1 MDNGMTESIAKK
13 LNFKLF
19 GKNPFEVECHEPT
32 RFVDEGWASYPE
44 VLGTV
49 IDVVKPTVIIEV
61 GVWLGQ
67 STFNMLDQAIVH
79 DLSASIICID
89 TWLGSPEHW
98 LNPKWNPQLRI
109 QNGRPNLYSIFVSN
123 VLAKGYQESIVP
135 MNMTSSQAA
144 KILLHHNLVA
154 DLVYIDGAHDKDEV
168 NADIENYWPFLK
180 LGGCMVGDDY
190 SDNWPGVVEAV
201 HEFQEGRDDIEFV
214 HVKDKFVL
222 YKI

>member
-1 MDNGMTESIAKK
+1 MTESIAKN
-13 LNFKLF
+13 LNLKLF
-19 GKNPFEVECHEPT
+19 GKNPFEVECQEPT
-32 RFVDEGWASYPE
+32 KFVDEGWASYPE

-67 STFNMLDQAIVH
+67 STFNMLDQALVH

-98 LNPKWNPQLRI
+98 LNPEWSPQLRI
-109 QNGRPNLYSIFVSN
+109 QNGRPNLYPIFVNN

-144 KILLHHNLVA
+144 KILRHHNLVA
-154 DLVYIDGAHDKDEV
+154 DLV
-168 NADIENYWPFLK
+168 
-180 LGGCMVGDDY
+180 
-190 SDNWPGVVEAV
+190 
-201 HEFQEGRDDIEFV
+201 
-214 HVKDKFVL
+214 
-222 YKI
+222 